1 MTDSSLVEPLLLPT
15 PLKDYHTNL
24 ANHLASLIRQVQI
37 TNQTPSASGSTSPT
51 EPPPNIRKDSDSSL
65 ASDSKVSS
73 DNTTLTKES
82 SADTPQTSIGTG
94 DAVGPK
100 DIIISPPTDTI
111 HISPSS
117 RIDRN
122 DLTAR
127 PDRQPPQFTASYQ
140 DHGASSAGPSRRGSH
155 SSRSAYP
162 SPVIIPQRSKN
173 SPTRS
178 EVETREEE
186 HRRAWETQGRK
197 VWKHIPKGFELKL
210 ERKSRTGSASSAVPS
225 MSTGLNGA
233 GSGNAVRTDEVFAN
247 EGPVDMER
255 QPSNVPTTMESISEV
270 SQPIP
275 APTSAVDAPMIETTR
290 EKGPTL
296 QDRQAQSEADEDV
309 PARGRNRHSITKSQE
324 EYEVYITR
332 RNERFAKRADGL
344 ASRVES
350 WWSGVQE
357 NWEEACQ
364 PSTPPEI
371 ATHLPSPVLT
381 STQLRFLPVGS
392 MPDLFESKGP
402 TLRMPSMTLGPRQK
416 RLHIIT
422 DHQNESDVDLLIRLS
437 EINQKHATASTMY
450 SRLTPQQSLSP
461 PLSRSRDPLTDAS
474 RVFSMN
480 VTTSMPTPK
489 ARSNSTQGTSYM

>member
-1 MTDSSLVEPLLLPT
+1 MTDSSLVEPPPLPT
-15 PLKDYHTNL
+15 PLKDYHNNL
-24 ANHLASLIRQVQI
+24 AIHLASLIRQVQI
-37 TNQTPSASGSTSPT
+37 TTQTPSVSGSTSPT

-65 ASDSKVSS
+65 ESDSKLSS
-73 DNTTLTKES
+73 DNTTQTRES
-82 SADTPQTSIGTG
+82 TAETPQTSIGTKEEIS
-94 DAVGPK
+94 PK
-100 DIIISPPTDTI
+100 DIIISVPTDAI
-111 HISPSS
+111 PISPLS
-117 RIDRN
+117 RLDRN

-127 PDRQPPQFTASYQ
+127 PEQQPPHFPPSFQ

-155 SSRSAYP
+155 SSRSAHP
-162 SPVIIPQRSKN
+162 SPEIIAQGLKI

-178 EVETREEE
+178 EIETREEE

-233 GSGNAVRTDEVFAN
+233 GSGNAIRADEVFAN

-255 QPSNVPTTMESISEV
+255 LPSNGPTTMESISEV

-275 APTSAVDAPMIETTR
+275 TSPVDAPVVKTAH
-290 EKGPTL
+290 EKVPTP
-296 QDRQAQSEADEDV
+296 QERQARSEADEDV
-309 PARGRNRHSITKSQE
+309 PAPARNRHSITKSQE
-324 EYEVYITR
+324 EYEIYITR
-332 RNERFAKRADGL
+332 RTERFAKRADGL
-344 ASRVES
+344 ALRVES
-350 WWSGVQE
+350 WWSGVQD

-364 PSTPPEI
+364 PSTPLEI
-371 ATHLPSPVLT
+371 PPHLPSPILT

-437 EINQKHATASTMY
+437 EINQKHASASNTY
-450 SRLTPQQSLSP
+450 SRLVPQKSLSP

-474 RVFSMN
+474 RVHSMN

>member
-1 MTDSSLVEPLLLPT
+1 MTDSSLVGPPALPT
-15 PLKDYHTNL
+15 PLKDYHNNL
-24 ANHLASLIRQVQI
+24 ANHLASLIRQVHI
-37 TNQTPSASGSTSPT
+37 TTPSASGSTSPT
-51 EPPPNIRKDSDSSL
+51 EPPPNTRKDSDSSL
-65 ASDSKVSS
+65 ESDSKISS

-82 SADTPQTSIGTG
+82 SADTAQTSIGTKEEIS
-94 DAVGPK
+94 PK
-100 DIIISPPTDTI
+100 NIIISLPTDSI

-127 PDRQPPQFTASYQ
+127 PERQPPHFSSSYQ

-155 SSRSAYP
+155 SSRSAHP
-162 SPVIIPQRSKN
+162 SPEVVAQPSKI

-178 EVETREEE
+178 VLETREEE

-233 GSGNAVRTDEVFAN
+233 GSSNAIRADEVFVN
-247 EGPVDMER
+247 EAPVDMER
-255 QPSNVPTTMESISEV
+255 QPFNGPATMESISEV

-275 APTSAVDAPMIETTR
+275 TSPVDAPLIKKAN
-290 EKGPTL
+290 EKVATL
-296 QDRQAQSEADEDV
+296 QKRQAHSEDEDV
-309 PARGRNRHSITKSQE
+309 PAPARNRHSITKSQE

-364 PSTPPEI
+364 PTTPPEI
-371 ATHLPSPVLT
+371 SPHVASPVLT

-402 TLRMPSMTLGPRQK
+402 TLRMPSMTLGSRQK

-422 DHQNESDVDLLIRLS
+422 DQHNESDVDLLIRLS
-437 EINQKHATASTMY
+437 EINQKHATASNLY
-450 SRLTPQQSLSP
+450 SRLTPQKSLSP

-474 RVFSMN
+474 RVHSMN